1 MSARDDPRAFQE
13 VHAWSYGYQIPPSK
27 AMLGAANH
35 LLPGSVVRSCGRR
48 KVGLQHALP
57 PTSLS

>member
-35 LLPGSVVRSCGRR
+35 LLPGGVVRSCG
-48 KVGLQHALP
+48 
-57 PTSLS
+57 